1 MGTAGIDSYITK
13 IKHIKRHD
21 DHMAIKK
28 QSFIKKSKKRI
39 EKSNIEI
46 SIFKKYWYLSIYRN
60 TLISSQ
66 FTELDPYRR
75 EAEVENLACE
85 VAFESVQNDDKHGSL
100 IQI

>member
-66 FTELDPYRR
+66 FTELDPYTVISLSQPR
-75 EAEVENLACE
+75 
-85 VAFESVQNDDKHGSL
+85 KPGSL
-100 IQI
+100 LPLCSQTACVEGKRK